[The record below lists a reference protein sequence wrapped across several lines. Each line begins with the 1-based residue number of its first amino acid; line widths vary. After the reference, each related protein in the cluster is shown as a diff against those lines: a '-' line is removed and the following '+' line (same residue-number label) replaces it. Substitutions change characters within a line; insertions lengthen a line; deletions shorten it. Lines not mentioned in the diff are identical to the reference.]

1 MNITKD
7 IHLSHVKFT
16 MDDEAYKI
24 LKSYLDKLTIAF
36 SSNSSKNEIL
46 EDIESH
52 IAELFS
58 TNNSIN
64 REISVSEVNNAIEVL
79 GTPEELAEDENEQ
92 DSPSKNTN
100 TNKKLFRD
108 TDNSYVGGVASGLAH
123 YFGISPAWI
132 RVLFILFFFLPVPFT
147 TLAYIILWIVVPS
160 AKSIADKIRMT
171 GEAVSVASIKNKIE
185 SVLPEIEKEILDFD
199 KKHAKGLWKK
209 VKYYLKKTINFLL
222 ATSTKLLKII
232 SIIFGLMRV
241 SNNSVIQG
249 VATVY
254 IEFFR
259 GTSLMVQLFWFYYV
273 LPFFGVSLEAFTSGV
288 VAIGLNFGAY
298 GAEIVRGGILAVPKS
313 QWEGAHALNFSPAKR
328 MRRIII
334 PQIFPIILPPAAN
347 LTVELLK
354 ATALVA
360 LVTVVDLTFE
370 AKQINSIT
378 WLSAQ
383 CFGTALLIY
392 YIISRFFLV
401 PFLRWLEVLAARKVG
416 RGKI

>member
-1 MNITKD
+1 M
-7 IHLSHVKFT
+7 
-16 MDDEAYKI
+16 
-24 LKSYLDKLTIAF
+24 SYF
-36 SSNSSKNEIL
+36 SFL
-46 EDIESH
+46 
-52 IAELFS
+52 AEHGS
-58 TNNSIN
+58 TLLLGT
-64 REISVSEVNNAIEVL
+64 VTTLEVL
-79 GTPEELAEDENEQ
+79 ICSTIL
-92 DSPSKNTN
+92 
-100 TNKKLFRD
+100 
-108 TDNSYVGGVASGLAH
+108 YV
-123 YFGISPAWI
+123 F
-132 RVLFILFFFLPVPFT
+132 
-147 TLAYIILWIVVPS
+147 
-160 AKSIADKIRMT
+160 
-171 GEAVSVASIKNKIE
+171 
-185 SVLPEIEKEILDFD
+185 
-199 KKHAKGLWKK
+199 
-209 VKYYLKKTINFLL
+209 
-222 ATSTKLLKII
+222 I
-232 SIIFGLMRV
+232 SIVFGLMRV
-241 SNNSVIQG
+241 SNNSVIQS
-249 VATVY
+249 VATIY

-273 LPFFGVSLEAFTSGV
+273 LPFFGLSLEAFTSGV

-298 GAEIVRGGILAVPKS
+298 GAEIVRGGILAVPKG
-313 QWEGAHALNFSPAKR
+313 QWEGAYALNLSPIKR

-416 RGKI
+416 KEKI